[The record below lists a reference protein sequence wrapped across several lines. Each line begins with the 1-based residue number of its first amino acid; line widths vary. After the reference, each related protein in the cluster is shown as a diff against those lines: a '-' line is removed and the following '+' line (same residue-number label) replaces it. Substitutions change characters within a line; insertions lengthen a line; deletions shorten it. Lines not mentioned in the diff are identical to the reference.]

1 MEVAFKV
8 IFIILTNFGKLG
20 TIPSQ
25 YKIWIPF
32 KSFEFVEIVVHN
44 NQLHKSISNSYY
56 FRNKY
61 FLWAT
66 SLNPKFYIP

>member
-44 NQLHKSISNSYY
+44 N
-56 FRNKY
+56 
-61 FLWAT
+61 
-66 SLNPKFYIP
+66 P